1 MARCLVLDLDG
12 TITDSLPDIAA
23 ALNRSLERHGQAPLP
38 LTQVR
43 PMVGDGVVQLFQRGY
58 AARGLTPTD
67 EDMAAGL
74 ADYTANSTAGTVL
87 YPGAMEALRAL
98 AAEGWRLAVCT
109 NKPAAPAR
117 LLLAHVGLLPMLA
130 AVGAGD
136 SFPVKKPDPDH
147 IRFTLA
153 EAGSDPGHA
162 VMIGDHH
169 NDVAAGKAA
178 GLPTIFAAWGYGAP
192 EMAAGADAVAQGFGE
207 VPALCARLLEKGQ
220 GTEGAPGG

>member
-23 ALNRSLERHGQAPLP
+23 ALNRSLATHGQPPLS
-38 LTQVR
+38 LEQVR
-43 PMVGDGVVQLFQRGY
+43 PMVGDGVAQLFLRGY
-58 AARGLTPTD
+58 AARGLVPTP

-87 YPGAMEALRAL
+87 YPGAMEAMRAL
-98 AAEGWRLAVCT
+98 AADGWRLAVCT

-117 LLLAHVGLLPMLA
+117 LLLDHVGLLPLLA

-147 IRFTLA
+147 IRLTLR
-153 EAGSDPGHA
+153 EAGADPQRS

-169 NDVAAGKAA
+169 NDVAAGKGA

-192 EMAAGADAVAQGFGE
+192 DMAAGADVTAHSFAE
-207 VPALCARLLEKGQ
+207 VPALCAQLR
-220 GTEGAPGG
+220 P

>member
-23 ALNRSLERHGQAPLP
+23 ALNRSLGGYGQAPLP
-38 LTQVR
+38 QEQVR
-43 PMVGDGVVQLFQRGY
+43 PMVGDGLQTLYRRGY
-58 AARGLTPTD
+58 AARGLVPTD
-67 EDMAAGL
+67 EDMAKGL
-74 ADYTANSTAGTVL
+74 ADYTAHSTEGTVL

-98 AAEGWRLAVCT
+98 AADGWRLAVCT

-117 LLLAHVGLLPMLA
+117 LLLAHVGLLPLLA

-147 IRFTLA
+147 ILFTLR
-153 EAGSDPGHA
+153 EAGGDAAQA

-192 EMAAGADAVAQGFGE
+192 ETAAGADAVADSFAD
-207 VPALCARLLEKGQ
+207 VPALCARLRPAL
-220 GTEGAPGG
+220 

>member
-23 ALNRSLERHGQAPLP
+23 ALNRSLAGHGQAPLP
-38 LTQVR
+38 LEQVR
-43 PMVGDGVVQLFQRGY
+43 PMVGDGVAQLFQRGY
-58 AARGLTPTD
+58 AARGLTPTPD
-67 EDMAAGL
+67 DMAAGL

-87 YPGAMEALRAL
+87 YPGALDALRAL
-98 AAEGWRLAVCT
+98 AAAGWRLAVCT

-117 LLLAHVGLLPMLA
+117 LLLAHVGLLPLLA

-147 IRFTLA
+147 IRLTLR
-153 EAGSDPGHA
+153 EAGGEPERS

-169 NDVAAGKAA
+169 NDVAAGKGA
-178 GLPTIFAAWGYGAP
+178 GLAVIFAAWGYGAAA
-192 EMAAGADAVAQGFGE
+192 MAAGADVVAESFAE
-207 VPALCARLLEKGQ
+207 VPALCARLRPEWNDQ
-220 GTEGAPGG
+220 TI